1 MSNRK
6 AARARFLLVP
16 WGCDARLLSSLLLR
30 VDEHECGTGTA
41 EMFLFVVPGAS
52 RIREDEKEGLS

>member
-41 EMFLFVVPGAS
+41 EMFLWC
-52 RIREDEKEGLS
+52 LQN

>member
-16 WGCDARLLSSLLLR
+16 WGCDARILSSLLLR
-30 VDEHECGTGTA
+30 VDEHECDTGTA
-41 EMFLFVVPGAS
+41 EMFLWCQVPA
-52 RIREDEKEGLS
+52 ELEKMRRMS